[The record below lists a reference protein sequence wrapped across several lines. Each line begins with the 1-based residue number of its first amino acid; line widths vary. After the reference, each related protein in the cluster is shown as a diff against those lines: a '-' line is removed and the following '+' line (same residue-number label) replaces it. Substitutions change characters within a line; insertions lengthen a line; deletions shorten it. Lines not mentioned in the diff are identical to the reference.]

1 MVKLLSGKEVAEA
14 LKQRLIKEVEELKK
28 KGKTPGL
35 CIVMVGD
42 RADSAAYIKGAVK
55 RCGDIGIDCSVKE
68 LPGDLS
74 QEKFIE
80 EIHRLNND
88 PAVSGILVMRPL
100 PSRISED
107 VVKYEISPAKDVD
120 CFNPVNVSK
129 VMSGEEGGFAPC
141 TPSAVMEI
149 LRHYG
154 IELQGRRA
162 VVIGRSMVVGRPLA
176 MMLLKK
182 NATVTVCHTKTA
194 ELAEETRRAEILVA
208 AAGRARMV
216 KKEMV
221 KEGAVVIDVG
231 INFDE
236 NGKMC
241 GDVDFDEVSPVAGM
255 ITPVPGGVG
264 AVTST
269 VLAKH
274 VIEACKMQNGL

>member
-1 MVKLLSGKEVAEA
+1 
-14 LKQRLIKEVEELKK
+14 
-28 KGKTPGL
+28 
-35 CIVMVGD
+35 
-42 RADSAAYIKGAVK
+42 
-55 RCGDIGIDCSVKE
+55 
-68 LPGDLS
+68 
-74 QEKFIE
+74 
-80 EIHRLNND
+80 
-88 PAVSGILVMRPL
+88 
-100 PSRISED
+100 
-107 VVKYEISPAKDVD
+107 
-120 CFNPVNVSK
+120 
-129 VMSGEEGGFAPC
+129 
-141 TPSAVMEI
+141 
-149 LRHYG
+149 
-154 IELQGRRA
+154 
-162 VVIGRSMVVGRPLA
+162 
-176 MMLLKK
+176 MLLKK

-241 GDVDFDEVSPVAGM
+241 GDVDFDEVSRVAGM

-274 VIEACKMQNGL
+274 VIEACRMQNGL